1 MYVYILRCEDQ
12 SLYTGI
18 ASDIIKR
25 IKQHLGILSGGAKYT
40 RSHRV
45 VYVETVWK
53 LDSENAA
60 RKLEYRLKKLNH
72 DQKEN
77 ILKNPYKIV
86 DEYSDIL
93 NEVMIENCDVSYYNE
108 YFEFK

>member
-53 LDSENAA
+53 LDFDNAA
-60 RKLEYRLKKLNH
+60 RKLEYRLKRLNH
-72 DQKEN
+72 NQKEN
-77 ILKNPYKIV
+77 ILKNSDNIA
-86 DEYSDIL
+86 DEYFDIL
-93 NEVMIENCDVSYYNE
+93 NGVMIENCDVRYYNE
-108 YFEFK
+108 YFDFK